1 MYIIGSDLIPQFV
14 KVSSKNIDQDGK
26 HIETLAFLIGYFEK
40 DNYIATDLIF
50 PSQHGQP
57 HKVDDLG
64 KQIYILS
71 NTRYFFSPSFCEFD
85 TKRGTARPQIKRLA
99 FIKKF
104 QSMHILHRFT
114 NMF

>member
-14 KVSSKNIDQDGK
+14 KVSSKNLGADGK

-50 PSQHGQP
+50 PSQLGQP

-71 NTRYFFSPSFCEFD
+71 NTRFFFLPLHFVNS
-85 TKRGTARPQIKRLA
+85 
-99 FIKKF
+99 IKKEV
-104 QSMHILHRFT
+104 QQGLKLGG
-114 NMF
+114 

>member
-14 KVSSKNIDQDGK
+14 KVSSKNIGLDGK
-26 HIETLAFLIGYFEK
+26 HVETLAFLIGYFEK

-71 NTRYFFSPSFCEFD
+71 NTRLFFFASRFCEFNK
-85 TKRGTARPQIKRLA
+85 KRGTARPQVRRLA
-99 FIKKF
+99 FINC
-104 QSMHILHRFT
+104 I
-114 NMF
+114 

>member
-14 KVSSKNIDQDGK
+14 KVSSKNIGADGK
-26 HIETLAFLIGYFEK
+26 HVETLAFLIGYFEK

-50 PSQHGQP
+50 PSQLGQP

-71 NTRYFFSPSFCEFD
+71 Y
-85 TKRGTARPQIKRLA
+85 TKGQ
-99 FIKKF
+99 
-104 QSMHILHRFT
+104 
-114 NMF
+114 